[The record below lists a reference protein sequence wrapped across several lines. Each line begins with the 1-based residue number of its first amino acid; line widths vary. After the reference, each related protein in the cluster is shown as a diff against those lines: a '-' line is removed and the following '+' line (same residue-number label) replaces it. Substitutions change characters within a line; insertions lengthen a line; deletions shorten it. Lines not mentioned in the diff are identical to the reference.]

1 MSNLQVSLDDRARL
15 LTAVLS
21 ISHWPQMEQAIV
33 THAVTPQSK
42 RTSQLLEAHKEHPAV
57 TQLNQ
62 LLEDGVSLADLF
74 DAVLS
79 SDWPSLNV
87 NEPIPNTVPEGWLS
101 NLATFYTD
109 ANVEN
114 VWAQTAVPWQEA
126 HNDLTDILGK
136 SCLYSFVGDL
146 RGSAMDKTIT
156 VIPTIVYPMLE
167 PVITETQSTIY
178 MILPPAKAWGES
190 PPWPHGEDPGW
201 VVGQTCYYLVGYI
214 LRHTLSQT
222 SDEQTRSV
230 QHGAV
235 VLCLEK
241 DFDDAEAM
249 SYLVRRKKEEK
260 LPKLPLF
267 VEQLRDVVEGQAK
280 LADIL

>member
-21 ISHWPQMEQAIV
+21 ISHWPQMEQEIV

-42 RTSQLLEAHKEHPAV
+42 RTSQLLEAHKAHPAV

-62 LLEDGVSLADLF
+62 LLDDGVSLADLF

-79 SDWPSLNV
+79 SEWPSLKAK
-87 NEPIPNTVPEGWLS
+87 EPIPSTVPESWLGT
-101 NLATFYTD
+101 LASFYQEAD
-109 ANVEN
+109 VAK
-114 VWAQTAVPWQEA
+114 VWAETAVPWQEA
-126 HNDLTDILGK
+126 HDDLSDILGK
-136 SCLYSFVGDL
+136 SCLYQFVGDL

-156 VIPTIVYPMLE
+156 IIPTIVYPMLE

-201 VVGQTCYYLVGYI
+201 VVGQTCYYLIGYV
-214 LRHTLSQT
+214 LRDALNHT
-222 SDEQTRSV
+222 SDELARSM

-249 SYLVRRKKEEK
+249 SYLVRKKKEEK

-267 VEQLRDVVEGQAK
+267 VEQLRDVVDGQTK
-280 LADIL
+280 LEEIL